1 MSQPPSV
8 EKPPGRVFRFSGGAS
23 GRYRVL
29 GSRAV
34 CGDGLETVPW
44 LALTEGP
51 STPDAAC
58 RWSLQGIVSN
68 ERYVTRLER
77 ERLVSLQAGLGR
89 ASARHG
95 ALIPIRKN
103 PAWWAL
109 TQEERRAIFED
120 RSQHIAVGLRA
131 LPQVAR
137 RLHHCRDLAEPQGF
151 DFLTWFDFD
160 PRDAGIFDEMLG
172 ALRRTEEWS
181 YVDREVEIR
190 VERVEG

>member
-1 MSQPPSV
+1 MRRRARDGALARAD
-8 EKPPGRVFRFSGGAS
+8 GRTINA
-23 GRYRVL
+23 GRGVP
-29 GSRAV
+29 
-34 CGDGLETVPW
+34 LEPARHRQ
-44 LALTEGP
+44 L
-51 STPDAAC
+51 
-58 RWSLQGIVSN
+58 